1 MNKQSVLFSK
11 PEEKPSHALVYADH
25 REKNSGILDLLVD
38 FDFLRVKQTQL
49 PVGDFLVSEE
59 VCIERKAAPDF
70 LASIKNGRVFEQAQ
84 AMKDQFAKPLILIEG
99 TTRELY
105 ELGGLHPNAVRGA
118 ISALATDY
126 SVSAI
131 FTADVSDT
139 AAFIAVLAKRE
150 QITNGKNIRLQGNK
164 RVFSLSKM
172 QQFIVESLPGIGP
185 KHAQNLL
192 REFGSVERIFRAGE
206 KSLKRVPKIGDK
218 KARAIRQVLSAKFE
232 QN

>member
-99 TTRELY
+99 TTSELY
-105 ELGGLHPNAVRGA
+105 ELGGIHPNAVRGA

-126 SVSAI
+126 SVPSI
-131 FTADVSDT
+131 FTSDVNDT

-150 QITNGKNIRLQGNK
+150 QITNGKTVRLRGEK
-164 RVFSLSKM
+164 RAFNTAQT

-185 KHAQNLL
+185 THAKNLL
-192 REFGSVERIFRAGE
+192 REFGSVERVFRAGE
-206 KSLKRVPKIGDK
+206 KSLNRVPKIATRK
-218 KARAIRQVLSAKFE
+218 ERACDPALNSDYL
-232 QN
+232 